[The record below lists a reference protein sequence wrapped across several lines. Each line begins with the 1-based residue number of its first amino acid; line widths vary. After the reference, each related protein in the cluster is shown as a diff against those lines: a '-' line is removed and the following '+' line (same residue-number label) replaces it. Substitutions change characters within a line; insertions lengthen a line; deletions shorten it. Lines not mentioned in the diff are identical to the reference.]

1 VLLSQYTCTAD
12 KPFWWM
18 GQNPFGGDSNSVVG
32 GGGGGGGNYQQHTP
46 QGNNNQGF
54 QGTNNGN
61 NFQGAGGNN
70 FQGAGNGF
78 NVLPATQGLGNN
90 ANANNQGSCP
100 AVNGVPPAE
109 QCTGRLSNCWSVGQ
123 ADVDCLND
131 ALCCFDGCANV
142 CQGAGPI
149 QQPAQ
154 PPTPARN
161 PAPGNNNQN
170 NFGAGS
176 NNFNN
181 VAAVPV
187 PAPIPAPAPKPARR
201 PAPTR
206 APAPARPVQAPAPAR
221 PAQAPAPVN
230 NFQGTNNNNRPA
242 GNNNNRPAGN
252 NNNQNAAQKPY
263 VSCPA
268 AMKCVQ
274 RQNCDFN
281 GVMTDQVLNLTPEL
295 EMLRVPLIPCVNRQ
309 RNNNVDV
316 CCRDPNY
323 KDPWPNMQGG
333 GGMKNM
339 NQNNGNNNGQNNGN
353 AGFQNN
359 GNPGNNFQ
367 GSGSNN
373 QGVNSAINPRKQNKK
388 KGYGR

>member
-1 VLLSQYTCTAD
+1 
-12 KPFWWM
+12 M
-18 GQNPFGGDSNSVVG
+18 GQNPFGGESNSVAG
-32 GGGGGGGNYQQHTP
+32 GAGGGGGNYQQHTP
-46 QGNNNQGF
+46 QGNGNNNQGF
-54 QGTNNGN
+54 QGVNNNN

-70 FQGAGNGF
+70 FQGNGGN
-78 NVLPATQGLGNN
+78 NVLPATQGLGAN
-90 ANANNQGSCP
+90 ANQNNQGSCP
-100 AVNGVPPAE
+100 AIAGVPPAE

-123 ADVDCLND
+123 ADVDCLNND
-131 ALCCFDGCANV
+131 LCCFDGCANV

-154 PPTPARN
+154 PPTPARR
-161 PAPGNNNQN
+161 PATGNNNQN
-170 NFGAGS
+170 NFASGS

-181 VAAVPV
+181 VAAVP
-187 PAPIPAPAPKPARR
+187 APRPTPAPKPARR
-201 PAPTR
+201 PAPAKPVA
-206 APAPARPVQAPAPAR
+206 APAPVKPVAAPAKPV
-221 PAQAPAPVN
+221 QAPAPVN
-230 NFQGTNNNNRPA
+230 NFQKPAPVNNFQNQNNNNRPA
-242 GNNNNRPAGN
+242 NNNN

-281 GVMTDQVLNLTPEL
+281 GVMTEQVLNLTPEL
-295 EMLRVPLIPCVNRQ
+295 EMLRVPLIPCVNRM
-309 RNNNVDV
+309 RNNNIDV

-323 KDPWPNMQGG
+323 QDPWPNMQGG

-339 NQNNGNNNGQNNGN
+339 QQNNGNNGNQGNN
-353 AGFQNN
+353 FQNN

-367 GSGSNN
+367 TASGSNALNN
-373 QGVNSAINPRKQNKK
+373 QGANSAINPRKQNKK